1 MADVSDV
8 LKDLK
13 DVRSWSPSYFYLV
26 HQSGSCRAQM
36 NPGGGLQTAASST
49 LTAVAISGCGTFA
62 SGMCWAAIDFGKV
75 FMSIAVRRGSE
86 TVCIHME

>member
-1 MADVSDV
+1 MADASDV

-13 DVRSWSPSYFYLV
+13 DVRSWSPSYFILV

-36 NPGGGLQTAASST
+36 NPGGGLQTTASST

-62 SGMCWAAIDFGKV
+62 SSMCWAAIDFRKV
-75 FMSIAVRRGSE
+75 FMSIAVKRESE
-86 TVCIHME
+86 TVCILME